1 MKNEIDG
8 NKYVYEIKI
17 RQGFPDDY
25 NVHIYYSDA
34 TRKVAYVFIEKN
46 ATDITNILMIESI
59 ILIVVEDLL
68 CVYLLNE
75 FKKICELNNK

>member
-25 NVHIYYSDA
+25 NVHIYYSDV
-34 TRKVAYVFIEKN
+34 TRKVAYVFLSDSNYGFIEKMQQ
-46 ATDITNILMIESI
+46 I
-59 ILIVVEDLL
+59 
-68 CVYLLNE
+68 
-75 FKKICELNNK
+75 